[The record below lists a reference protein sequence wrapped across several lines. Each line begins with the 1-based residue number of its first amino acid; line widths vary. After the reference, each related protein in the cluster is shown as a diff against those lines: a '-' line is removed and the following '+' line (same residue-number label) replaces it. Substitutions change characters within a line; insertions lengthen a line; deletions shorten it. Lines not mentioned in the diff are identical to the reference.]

1 MGPYFCLSPAL
12 LTKYVLNYVTWNIS
26 GVFETTSRR
35 LQIIV
40 DVSVVE
46 NGIKTTLSND
56 YILVLI
62 RMVLADLLS
71 SECLIRDAQKVLH
84 A

>member
-12 LTKYVLNYVTWNIS
+12 WTKCVLNYVAWNIS

-56 YILVLI
+56 YMLVLI